1 MGLGCTCGIGW
12 SLCLHVT
19 IWGDGLVKKKARLRS
34 HNRINVVGLLFIFSH
49 LQLGLLHPLGFIL
62 LDIPGPV
69 GGGRKGTQKYHGPN
83 LVGSFNG
90 NFVGPTAAFGRPEGL
105 SKESKDMQL

>member
-1 MGLGCTCGIGW
+1 MGLGCTCEIGW

-19 IWGDGLVKKKARLRS
+19 IRGAGLVKKKARLRS
-34 HNRINVVGLLFIFSH
+34 HDRVNVVGLLFIFSH
-49 LQLGLLHPLGFIL
+49 VQLGLVHPLGFIL

-69 GGGRKGTQKYHGPN
+69 GGGRKGTQKFYGPN
-83 LVGSFNG
+83 LVGSLIVI
-90 NFVGPTAAFGRPEGL
+90 FVCPTAAFGRPEGL